1 MNVATRFAVAGL
13 CVLAAVGGVAQTAES
28 AHTVTQTQAVAQ
40 ASMVEA
46 LNVKEVGLA
55 EIDASHI
62 KLSVDLILTA
72 AQSVTMESLRIG
84 SLHINGLPVYA
95 APLNQEIVLKKGVPT
110 ALPPLYVSVLFRDLH
125 TVEPLKRML
134 QNQSVKIEGN
144 VVAGVQLN
152 MVEKLA
158 LHTQHPS
165 VEVSLSQDVPAA
177 LGISTFERSVALSI
191 LGVIDTGLQATSAAN
206 QLLPNRPAWIH
217 DLDATAPANLF
228 AVESSYALT
237 QKAESI
243 PVLSLALGFRLA
255 SGKVVTTAESE
266 APWKYDAEFLG
277 AVQSGAARLAKNS
290 QEILLRPLAS
300 GDPLRLTAK
309 DFTVELRGSA
319 DEDKLIALSGEKHGK
334 IQLLRRSAPTSLAL
348 LTLTAPASAT
358 APGADLP
365 RPAGLNAA
373 SASVAAQDSWPEVAV
388 FRLREDPATKKP
400 SVELLLLAA
409 HREGKSIQLTEPVD
423 AAVFGSPIVTPDG
436 VIGLVQDEQTGAFLP
451 DDLLAPAVA
460 PSPVPAPSPAS
471 DSGIAR

>member
-28 AHTVTQTQAVAQ
+28 AHTVTQTQAVTQ

-217 DLDATAPANLF
+217 DLDAIAPANLF

-237 QKAESI
+237 QKAEEHPSA
-243 PVLSLALGFRLA
+243 LAG
-255 SGKVVTTAESE
+255 
-266 APWKYDAEFLG
+266 
-277 AVQSGAARLAKNS
+277 ARLS
-290 QEILLRPLAS
+290 SRFWQGGHYCR
-300 GDPLRLTAK
+300 
-309 DFTVELRGSA
+309 V
-319 DEDKLIALSGEKHGK
+319 
-334 IQLLRRSAPTSLAL
+334 
-348 LTLTAPASAT
+348 
-358 APGADLP
+358 
-365 RPAGLNAA
+365 
-373 SASVAAQDSWPEVAV
+373 
-388 FRLREDPATKKP
+388 
-400 SVELLLLAA
+400 
-409 HREGKSIQLTEPVD
+409 
-423 AAVFGSPIVTPDG
+423 
-436 VIGLVQDEQTGAFLP
+436 
-451 DDLLAPAVA
+451 
-460 PSPVPAPSPAS
+460 
-471 DSGIAR
+471 